1 MEKLTPSLEENL
13 RTFRELFHA
22 PENQD
27 FVVREL
33 EPGGV
38 RLAVLCIDGMAS
50 RRNIESAVLRPLM
63 KAPPFG
69 SLPPETRAQAL
80 LDKVLPTGTGETEK
94 RVQNIAEFLLDGNCA
109 VLIDGCAQA
118 VLAETQGYDTR
129 SVNQPLI
136 ENTAFASHEAFNE
149 SLRTN
154 LTLLRR
160 ILRTPDLVAEMHNI
174 GATSSTKVALVY
186 LSGVTSRKLIAE
198 CRRRLSGV
206 GIDRLLSVGQLQ
218 QLIEDNPRQLLPQI
232 VQTERPDRTA
242 SFLTDGMA
250 VVLCDGAPYALAMP
264 GTFWTFLHTPD
275 DHALRWQYGSFLRI
289 VRVLGFFLALLL
301 PALYNALL
309 LYHQELL
316 PMDLLTSILEGYTLV
331 PLSVT
336 LELFLMD
343 FVFDLINEASLR
355 MPGDMGSALGIVGGL
370 VLGQA
375 AVSANLISPLLIII
389 VSVAGLGLFSVPS
402 YPLSLA
408 LRIARLFL
416 LLASTLAGFAGI
428 AVALALLL
436 CAGCAME
443 SFGTPYFAPAV
454 PAMRHNGDLFW
465 RFPER
470 WQQKRPGMAHPQKP
484 RRTSA
489 PRGWEKGGEKP

>member
-63 KAPPFG
+63 NAPPFG

-80 LDKVLPTGTGETEK
+80 LDKVLPTGTGETEE

-186 LSGVTSRKLIAE
+186 LSGVTSR
-198 CRRRLSGV
+198 
-206 GIDRLLSVGQLQ
+206 
-218 QLIEDNPRQLLPQI
+218 
-232 VQTERPDRTA
+232 
-242 SFLTDGMA
+242 
-250 VVLCDGAPYALAMP
+250 
-264 GTFWTFLHTPD
+264 
-275 DHALRWQYGSFLRI
+275 
-289 VRVLGFFLALLL
+289 
-301 PALYNALL
+301 
-309 LYHQELL
+309 
-316 PMDLLTSILEGYTLV
+316 
-331 PLSVT
+331 
-336 LELFLMD
+336 
-343 FVFDLINEASLR
+343 
-355 MPGDMGSALGIVGGL
+355 
-370 VLGQA
+370 
-375 AVSANLISPLLIII
+375 
-389 VSVAGLGLFSVPS
+389 
-402 YPLSLA
+402 
-408 LRIARLFL
+408 
-416 LLASTLAGFAGI
+416 
-428 AVALALLL
+428 
-436 CAGCAME
+436 
-443 SFGTPYFAPAV
+443 
-454 PAMRHNGDLFW
+454 
-465 RFPER
+465 
-470 WQQKRPGMAHPQKP
+470 
-484 RRTSA
+484 SA
-489 PRGWEKGGEKP
+489 PTARPAF